1 MKVTISIKLKPEILD
16 PQGEAIAH
24 SLKTLGFKGIE
35 AIRQGKIVEVDLKDK
50 DREKAILKIK
60 KMGILVNII
69 KHFLVHFSNFL

>member
-60 KMGILVNII
+60 KMCKELLVNSVIEDYEI
-69 KHFLVHFSNFL
+69 NIN